1 MKRKKNPRKNVP
13 PQIVYPMQ
21 TDTNIKTDDTENAS
35 LLEQKENKKEIS
47 TPGDMLVKVFL
58 PLFIGLLPVT
68 QFTSEVKRYQF
79 AIWLSFFAI
88 VILYLLYSYGVK
100 KLVGRVKK
108 KRKWFGDIIC
118 TVYSIISIGMIAF
131 IIVHFGYLSFVNN
144 TAVFNAP
151 IAMYK
156 DSDVSNFEFE
166 YIKAP
171 HMELHFEDG
180 NVNQTDTSISYKNIS
195 SYVKQYIGKESIV
208 SVPEEYDGYKVR
220 FIADNAF
227 NCEINR
233 NCLNIQHVILPEG
246 IGTIGKHAFYKCY
259 NMKSIVLPTSLLRIE
274 ESAFE
279 DCDDLTLIV
288 YDDSYAHDFCLSH
301 NLKHEVI
308 LDTSRY

>member
-1 MKRKKNPRKNVP
+1 MTKKKKTKENTSSHINNP
-13 PQIVYPMQ
+13 IQ
-21 TDTNIKTDDTENAS
+21 TDTRIIIGDAVNAS
-35 LLEQKENKKEIS
+35 LLEQKENKKEIN
-47 TPGDMLVKVFL
+47 TPGDMLIKVFL
-58 PLFIGLLPVT
+58 PIFIGLLAVT
-68 QFTSEVKRYQF
+68 QFTNEVKRYQF
-79 AIWLSFFAI
+79 AIWLSLFVL
-88 VILYLLYSYGVK
+88 VILYLIYSYVIK
-100 KLVGRVKK
+100 KMIGRVQK
-108 KRKWFGDIIC
+108 KRKWLGIIIC

-131 IIVHFGYLSFVNN
+131 IIMHFGYLSFVNN

-151 IAMYK
+151 ISMYK

-171 HMELHFEDG
+171 HMELHLEDG